1 MIRATL
7 IILTVSIIGTAA
19 TAIANVSA
27 SLEGP
32 KSYSIQMN
40 DIGRSNAP
48 LVVENCLNE
57 DCSDTPAR
65 FNGTGVELE
74 ILGANPPP
82 QRTVFQT
89 HFGSN
94 SFSPSDPVP
103 CKLPL
108 PSLNSNPRQYA
119 GVFLCF

>member
-57 DCSDTPAR
+57 DCSDTPA
-65 FNGTGVELE
+65 
-74 ILGANPPP
+74 
-82 QRTVFQT
+82 
-89 HFGSN
+89 S
-94 SFSPSDPVP
+94 S
-103 CKLPL
+103 
-108 PSLNSNPRQYA
+108 
-119 GVFLCF
+119 